1 MTTGDATRVRASACT
16 VAGLPAQAQ
25 LVAVFRLLG
34 KRWTG
39 MIVGTLLQRPA
50 RFGELAMAIPG
61 LSDSVLNA
69 RLREL
74 MAAGLVDRQLADG
87 PVTAVLYSLT
97 TAGEDFRAAFDELR
111 DWADRNELGAPT
123 GGRSAPRTV
132 DDGAR

>member
-1 MTTGDATRVRASACT
+1 MTDAARDRASGCT
-16 VAGLPAQAQ
+16 TEGLPSQKQ
-25 LVAVFRLLG
+25 LMAVFRLLG

-39 MIVGTLLQRPA
+39 MIVATLLQRPA

-61 LSDSVLNA
+61 LSDSVLND

-87 PVTAVLYSLT
+87 PTTAVLYSLT

-111 DWADRNELGAPT
+111 DWADRNELGTSSP
-123 GGRSAPRTV
+123 GR
-132 DDGAR
+132 DQ